1 MSESRLARIGRDQLS
16 TWLPALMMM
25 LFALGTW
32 WLVRS
37 APKFPTDGAAAVV
50 SKEPDYFMNQF
61 RVRDFDATGRLTS
74 DLTGVEGHHFPATD
88 TLEVKDPHMR
98 SVDDD
103 GRVTVATALR
113 GVSNGDG
120 SEIQLFG
127 NAVIVREATKRPDGT
142 AVLIDFGAARQ
153 ISANGTRSLTINV
166 KHGYAPEEQYRR
178 RGRQGPWTDVYALCA
193 TIYRLT
199 TGRKP
204 PQALDR
210 LTERERRILHLRY
223 MRGMTQTEVAGRLG
237 ISQAQVSRIEKSI
250 IAGIKKEL

>member
-1 MSESRLARIGRDQLS
+1 MSESRLARIGRDQLT

-61 RVRDFDATGRLTS
+61 RVRDFDATGRLAS

-142 AVLIDFGAARQ
+142 AVPRMEFRGEYLHAFVNEDRVSSDKPVELLRGADRFVGDQFDYDNRTGVADLKGR
-153 ISANGTRSLTINV
+153 V
-166 KHGYAPEEQYRR
+166 
-178 RGRQGPWTDVYALCA
+178 RGVLQPA
-193 TIYRLT
+193 
-199 TGRKP
+199 K
-204 PQALDR
+204 
-210 LTERERRILHLRY
+210 
-223 MRGMTQTEVAGRLG
+223 
-237 ISQAQVSRIEKSI
+237 
-250 IAGIKKEL
+250 

>member
-37 APKFPTDGAAAVV
+37 APKFPTDGAATTV

-61 RVRDFDATGRLTS
+61 RVRDFDATGRLSS

-127 NAVIVREATKRPDGT
+127 NAVIVREAAKRPDGT
-142 AVLIDFGAARQ
+142 AVPRMEFRGEYLHAFVNEDRVSSDKPVELLRGADRFVGDQLDYDNRTGVAVLKGR
-153 ISANGTRSLTINV
+153 V
-166 KHGYAPEEQYRR
+166 
-178 RGRQGPWTDVYALCA
+178 RGVLQPA
-193 TIYRLT
+193 
-199 TGRKP
+199 K
-204 PQALDR
+204 
-210 LTERERRILHLRY
+210 
-223 MRGMTQTEVAGRLG
+223 
-237 ISQAQVSRIEKSI
+237 
-250 IAGIKKEL
+250 